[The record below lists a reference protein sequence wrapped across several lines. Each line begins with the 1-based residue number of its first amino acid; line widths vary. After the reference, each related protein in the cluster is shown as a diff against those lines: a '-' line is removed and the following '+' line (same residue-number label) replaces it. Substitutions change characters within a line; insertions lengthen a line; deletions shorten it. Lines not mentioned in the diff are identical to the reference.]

1 MALPGED
8 YKLRLAGIRASHN
21 DNLVLYFG
29 YLSDEG
35 GGGGADL
42 RCDELDKTGYKK
54 KGLTRNSVQ
63 VFSFHVT
70 QMPFMA
76 GCGFCQKKC
85 LLLFVMLWDLSS
97 FFEEVQEDE
106 KVLGRMGRCIEGW

>member
-29 YLSDEG
+29 YLSDQGG

-42 RCDELDKTGYKK
+42 R
-54 KGLTRNSVQ
+54 
-63 VFSFHVT
+63 
-70 QMPFMA
+70 
-76 GCGFCQKKC
+76 
-85 LLLFVMLWDLSS
+85 
-97 FFEEVQEDE
+97 
-106 KVLGRMGRCIEGW
+106 